1 LNRCTAT
8 DVSDCVWSQNMQTEA
23 DRMAV
28 EHADMLEEMSS
39 KQSKELEDAG

>member
-1 LNRCTAT
+1 M
-8 DVSDCVWSQNMQTEA
+8 SDCVSLQNMKAEA

-28 EHADMLEEMSS
+28 QHADMLEEMST